1 MSTLIKSQ
9 VLTSNCIMKRYY
21 VLRAVLALVLV
32 LFCLSSVK
40 AQLFYQD
47 SHLFIGPKPTNWAS
61 SGNSPG
67 VYLGPNWGI
76 EFSENGLNFWRPFGS
91 SNWGNYKLFIDQSG
105 KIGIG
110 RKPITH
116 ALEVNGRVWT
126 TQGLLITSD
135 ERLKRNVVDINGMC
149 LSKLAK
155 LNGKFYEKQISSETD
170 RRKNVMKMLSEG
182 KISNEES
189 QAALSSLSRV
199 ADGDSYKKEFGFM
212 AQEVKDLFPEL
223 VEQDADG
230 IYAVNYTGLIPILV
244 EAIKELQA
252 KIEALENKER
262 VSFKIG
268 EVTTANEKVNSIS
281 EVYLSQNIPNPVNG
295 SARIDYILPEGT
307 TRAFISFYSINGAEV
322 KNVPLD
328 VNVQSGSITV
338 TSADFAPGLYVYKL
352 IANGAL
358 LGARK
363 LMSK

>member
-1 MSTLIKSQ
+1 
-9 VLTSNCIMKRYY
+9 MKRCY

-212 AQEVKDLFPEL
+212 SQEIKELFPEL

-230 IYAVNYTGLIPILV
+230 IYAVNYTGFIPILV
-244 EAIKELQA
+244 EAIKELQV
-252 KIEALENKER
+252 KIKALENNGQ
-262 VSFKIG
+262 VSLRSG
-268 EVTTANEKVNSIS
+268 EKSVSSYGDNIVGE
-281 EVYLSQNIPNPVNG
+281 EYLSQNAPNPIEN
-295 SARIDYILPEGT
+295 SSKINYSLPEGT
-307 TRAFISFYSINGAEV
+307 TSAAISFYSINGAEV
-322 KNVPLD
+322 KNVLLD
-328 VNVQSGSITV
+328 VNVRSGSITV
-338 TSADFAPGLYVYKL
+338 TSADFATGLYVYKL
-352 IANGAL
+352 IANSVL
-358 LGARK
+358 LGFK
-363 LMSK
+363 KFISK

>member
-1 MSTLIKSQ
+1 
-9 VLTSNCIMKRYY
+9 MKRFY
-21 VLRAVLALVLV
+21 VLRVVLALVLV

-40 AQLFYQD
+40 VQLFYQD
-47 SHLFIGPKPTNWAS
+47 SRLFIGPKPTNWAS

-67 VYLGPNWGI
+67 VYLGPNWEI

-212 AQEVKDLFPEL
+212 SQEIKELFPEL

-230 IYAVNYTGLIPILV
+230 IYAVNYTGFIPILV
-244 EAIKELQA
+244 EAIKELELL
-252 KIEALENKER
+252 KGKE
-262 VSFKIG
+262 
-268 EVTTANEKVNSIS
+268 EE
-281 EVYLSQNIPNPVNG
+281 L
-295 SARIDYILPEGT
+295 
-307 TRAFISFYSINGAEV
+307 AFCFV
-322 KNVPLD
+322 VDMPL
-328 VNVQSGSITV
+328 
-338 TSADFAPGLYVYKL
+338 FEE
-352 IANGAL
+352 
-358 LGARK
+358 
-363 LMSK
+363 